1 MIDIEKNKHLFRFDV
16 EFYKNHYKDLND
28 LNLKQLYLHYIN
40 IGRYEGRYINRE
52 LLKRQNPIFIVSL
65 QQLIIINKLNTDN
78 INNIVEIFKGNK
90 VVFRFKKYKQLNRD
104 LEHLSERDLLVHY
117 VNNGIIENRIYDES
131 QLSNQ
136 KLLKFLILNQTEIK
150 VIHKIENIFTEIDII
165 KYFKE
170 IKNQKPFGLKSF
182 KFKYLDY
189 THEEN
194 IYNIIPKNL
203 VNENINPIITFIIPT
218 IGRESLIL
226 TIDSLFAQTN
236 ENWNALIIFDNMTP
250 NIKVNDPRVNI
261 LEYKNRKFKY
271 ENNAGHVRNFGLN
284 HVKTQWV
291 GFVDDDDTI
300 DKHYITRLEKDKE
313 NHPAVDCVIFR
324 MVDNQIILPEINDKM
339 FYKNFVGISFAINY
353 KVYKE
358 TKIKFKS
365 ELCEDFKF
373 LDEMRRNKFKI
384 LISKHINYYVK
395 NKSLENKPQDEIP
408 EYVIN

>member
-1 MIDIEKNKHLFRFDV
+1 MIDIENNKHILKFDV
-16 EFYKNHYKDLND
+16 DFYQNYYND
-28 LNLKQLYLHYIN
+28 LNNLSIKQLYLHYIN
-40 IGRYEGRYINRE
+40 TGRYEGRYINRE
-52 LLKRQNPIFIVSL
+52 LFLNKNPIFIVSL
-65 QQLIIINKLNTDN
+65 EQLNIINKLKIKNVGK
-78 INNIVEIFKGNK
+78 IVEILINNHVPFNENNYKKLNK
-90 VVFRFKKYKQLNRD
+90 D
-104 LEHLSERDLLVHY
+104 LDQLSETDLLAHY
-117 VNNGIIENRIYDES
+117 VNNGFFEHRIYHES
-131 QLSNQ
+131 QLLNP
-136 KLLKFLILNQTEIK
+136 KLIQFFILKQTQIRLIHE
-150 VIHKIENIFTEIDII
+150 IENTTKEININN
-165 KYFKE
+165 YFKNLE
-170 IKNQKPFGLKSF
+170 QSKLFDLKSF

-194 IYNIIPKNL
+194 IYSVTPKKL
-203 VNENINPIITFIIPT
+203 VNTNINPIITFIIPT

-226 TIDSLFAQTN
+226 TLNSLFSQTN
-236 ENWNALIIFDNMTP
+236 ENWNALIIFDNVGS
-250 NIKVNDPRVNI
+250 NIKVNDSRVNI

-300 DKHYITRLEKDKE
+300 DKHYIINLENDKE
-313 NHPAVDCVIFR
+313 RHPTVDCVIFR
-324 MVDNQIILPEINDKM
+324 MVDKQIILPEIDDKM

-373 LDEMRRNKFKI
+373 LDEIRRNKLKI